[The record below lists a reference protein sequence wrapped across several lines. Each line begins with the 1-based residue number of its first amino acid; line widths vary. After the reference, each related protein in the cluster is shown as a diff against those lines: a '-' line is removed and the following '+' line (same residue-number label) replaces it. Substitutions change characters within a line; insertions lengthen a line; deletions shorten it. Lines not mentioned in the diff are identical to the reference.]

1 MKTKDALRGR
11 ARASAAAGGFLLLA
25 ACAGRGGTPSPA
37 PPPAVPAAQP
47 APVPSSSAPAPAPRP
62 FVYGVDLDTIRAGR
76 FDQGKMWTF
85 EAPPIDYFA
94 ETYGFRPDAAWFEK
108 ARLGAL
114 RIPSCSASF
123 VSPHGLVLTNHHCA
137 REFVTQVSR
146 EGETLLDDGF
156 FARDLADE
164 RTVEDFEADQLVEIV
179 DVTAEVN
186 AALDAVPFDE
196 RSERREALLDEIE
209 RRILSERGGEEAG
222 FVVEMISL
230 YNGGRTSA
238 YVFRRYTN
246 AKLVA
251 APELQ
256 IGFFGGDPDNFTYPR
271 YNLDFAF
278 FRIYDDSG
286 RPLPVDTYFRVD
298 DDGLQEG
305 DAVFIVGNPGSTSR
319 LQTVAQLEFR
329 RDVGDR
335 YIVELLRS
343 RMAALDDFIRRY
355 PREAE
360 QRDLRNTYF
369 GLSNSEK
376 AYSGQV
382 RGLEDPIIIA
392 RRMDT
397 ERQFQARIAAR
408 PELAA
413 RYGSLI
419 SEMAELQERKREQAA
434 GFGAFLAMTSSD
446 LESATLHRAL
456 IAYQIMVSRQNGA
469 PREAVQELVD
479 ELLAVPQQHPELD
492 RALAAARFRDF
503 VRFYGADSPLAR
515 AVLDGTSVEAR
526 AAAVVSGSVLADSAR
541 AAAAVQGGS
550 LTMQDPALA
559 VVRAYLPAF
568 IEFQQTVG
576 AIFPREEEIAAELGR
591 ARFEIYGTS
600 VPPDATF
607 SLRIADGVAVGYAYN
622 GTVAPA
628 FTTIYG
634 LYDRHHSH
642 QGKSDWAL
650 PERWL
655 DPPATL
661 DLSTK
666 MNFVSTA
673 DITGGNSGSPVLD
686 RELEVVGVVFDGNI
700 ESLPGDYIYLPEA
713 NRSVTVDIR
722 AILEALD
729 EIYDADR
736 LVLELT
742 TGRLA
747 ETEQAADQARR

>member
-1 MKTKDALRGR
+1 MMTRGVSRGWAPALV
-11 ARASAAAGGFLLLA
+11 AGAGVLLLA
-25 ACAGRGGTPSPA
+25 SCAGGARAPAPA
-37 PPPAVPAAQP
+37 PPPAEARTAVRPAGAAAQP
-47 APVPSSSAPAPAPRP
+47 EPRP

-85 EAPPIDYFA
+85 EAPPTDYFA

-114 RIPSCSASF
+114 RIPSCSGSF

-137 REFVTQVSR
+137 RDFVTQVSR
-146 EGETLLDDGF
+146 EGERLLDNGF

-164 RTVEDFEADQLVEIV
+164 RAVEDFQADQLVEIV

-186 AALDAVPFDE
+186 AALDQVPAGQ
-196 RSERREALLDEIE
+196 RSERREQLLEEIE
-209 RRILSERGGEEAG
+209 RRILAERGGESAG

-230 YNGGRTSA
+230 YHGGRTSA
-238 YVFRRYTN
+238 YVFRRFKN

-278 FRIYDDSG
+278 FRIYDDAG
-286 RPLPVDTYFRVD
+286 QPLAVDTYFRVD
-298 DDGLQEG
+298 DEGLGEG
-305 DAVFIVGNPGSTSR
+305 DPVFVVGNPGSTSR

-335 YIVELLRS
+335 YIVDLLRS
-343 RMAALDDFIRRY
+343 RMAVLDDFMRRY
-355 PREAE
+355 PAEAE
-360 QRDLRNTYF
+360 ERDLRNTYF

-382 RGLEDPIIIA
+382 RGLENPIIIA

-397 ERQFQARIAAR
+397 ERQFQAAIAAR

-419 SEMAELQERKREQAA
+419 SEMAELQARKREQAA
-434 GFGAFLAMTSSD
+434 GFGAFLAMTSRD
-446 LESATLHRAL
+446 MESATLHRAL
-456 IAYQIMVSRQNGA
+456 VAYQVLAARQNGA
-469 PREAVQELVD
+469 PADAVQELVD

-492 RALAAARFRDF
+492 RALAEARFRDF
-503 VRFYGADSPLAR
+503 VRFYGADSPLVR

-526 AAAVVSGSVLADSAR
+526 AAAVVSRSLLADSAR
-541 AAAAVQGGS
+541 AAAAIQNGTLS
-550 LTMQDPALA
+550 MQDPALA

-568 IEFQQTVG
+568 IEFQQTIG
-576 AIFPREEEIAAELGR
+576 SIFPREEEIAAELGR

-607 SLRIADGVAVGYAYN
+607 SLRIADGVAAGYEYN
-622 GTVAPA
+622 GTVAPV

-634 LYDRHHSH
+634 LYDRHYSH
-642 QGKSDWAL
+642 QGKDDWAL

-655 DPPATL
+655 SPPQTL

-673 DITGGNSGSPVLD
+673 DIIGGNSGSPVLD

-713 NRSVTVDIR
+713 NRSVAVDIR
-722 AILEALD
+722 AILESLD

-742 TGRLA
+742 TGQLVA
-747 ETEQAADQARR
+747 TERAADEARR